1 MDLNHKYKIN
11 ICIIISFNTINYFY
25 EIICSDSNISNS
37 KNLGYNRSMI
47 ATRNF
52 DLGPFQIDDKCV
64 AFYDD
69 NGRIILE
76 SYAYENNFFRF
87 NWHSSLEI
95 IIVLKGRL
103 KTCTERG
110 MFDLEEDGVLII
122 NPNIETAISRNNISL
137 QEGTVF
143 QGTIDIPEN
152 NPATPSPYAEI
163 FNNPDSVRQA
173 FICSEILNRK
183 YQ

>member
-1 MDLNHKYKIN
+1 MPETMTCPSCGKEFPANEYKIGEAGN
-11 ICIIISFNTINYFY
+11 PICPECFQKELDEYFPP
-25 EIICSDSNISNS
+25 EEKEKTPCSRKKSTAAKPS
-37 KNLGYNRSMI
+37 
-47 ATRNF
+47 AQQQ
-52 DLGPFQIDDKCV
+52 P
-64 AFYDD
+64 
-69 NGRIILE
+69 
-76 SYAYENNFFRF
+76 
-87 NWHSSLEI
+87 
-95 IIVLKGRL
+95 
-103 KTCTERG
+103 
-110 MFDLEEDGVLII
+110 II

>member
-1 MDLNHKYKIN
+1 MDNLGDWLY
-11 ICIIISFNTINYFY
+11 IIILVVGAIGSLFSNDKKKKSREILGQPENGKKKTAVPANRRIKDIFEEVFQKELDEYFPP
-25 EIICSDSNISNS
+25 EEKEKTPCSRKKSTAAKPS
-37 KNLGYNRSMI
+37 
-47 ATRNF
+47 AQQQ
-52 DLGPFQIDDKCV
+52 P
-64 AFYDD
+64 
-69 NGRIILE
+69 
-76 SYAYENNFFRF
+76 
-87 NWHSSLEI
+87 
-95 IIVLKGRL
+95 
-103 KTCTERG
+103 
-110 MFDLEEDGVLII
+110 II